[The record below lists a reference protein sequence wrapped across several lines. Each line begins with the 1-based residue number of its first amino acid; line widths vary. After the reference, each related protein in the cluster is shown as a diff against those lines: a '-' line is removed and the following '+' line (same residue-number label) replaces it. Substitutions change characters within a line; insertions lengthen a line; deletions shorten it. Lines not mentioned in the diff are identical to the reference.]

1 MLVLKNK
8 VYDFLLGFACH
19 VEEGHFY
26 GQENPAALAEKCSYM
41 EGENDGDSSS
51 IF

>member
-1 MLVLKNK
+1 MPVPKNK
-8 VYDFLLGFACH
+8 VGDFFLGFVCH
-19 VEEGHFY
+19 VKEGYFY

-41 EGENDGDSSS
+41 GEEVSSS